1 MPTQEQI
8 AEHLDIDQSAV
19 SRQMDRLGIDWRI
32 ASMDSI
38 RVQYL
43 RNLRKQAAG
52 HVSESGLDLTEER
65 ARTERV
71 DRQLKELTLAEK
83 LGQLVNVNQLE
94 PALQQMVG
102 AFKTEIMSLPD
113 KLKAEVDALYGID
126 VDVHLLEVHIDDCL
140 AQLARYDPER
150 AGTGAPSGEAAG
162 AAREADDNG
171 MGA

>member
-19 SRQMDRLGIDWRI
+19 SRQMDRLGIDWRSS
-32 ASMDSI
+32 SMDAI

-65 ARTERV
+65 AQTERV
-71 DRQLKELTLAEK
+71 DRKLKELTLAEK
-83 LGQLVNVNQLE
+83 LGQLVNVGQLE

-102 AFKTEIMSLPD
+102 AFKTELMSLPD
-113 KLKAEVDALYGID
+113 KLKSEVDALYGVD
-126 VDVHLLEVHIDDCL
+126 VDVHLLEAHIDECL

-150 AGTGAPSGEAAG
+150 VGTGAPAG
-162 AAREADDNG
+162 DADGAGREADDHG
-171 MGA
+171 VGA